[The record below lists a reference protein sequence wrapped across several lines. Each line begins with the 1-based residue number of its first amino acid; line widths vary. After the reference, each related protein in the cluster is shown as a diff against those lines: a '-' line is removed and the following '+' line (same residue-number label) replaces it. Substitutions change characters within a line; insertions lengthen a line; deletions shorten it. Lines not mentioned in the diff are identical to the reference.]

1 MTKLDF
7 IGTGYNANMLS
18 FAKGNKLGAIRHLK
32 NLQETAQKLFKEREG
47 IKDLKKDASEE
58 EIKTAIDEFNAEEY
72 EAGVAVI
79 PAEWFDDV
87 SNDAVELTPEGGNSF
102 NMIPFVH
109 LDFLIKKGVVK

>member
-7 IGTGYNANMLS
+7 IGTGYNANILS

-32 NLQETAQKLFKEREG
+32 NLQETAQKLLKEREG
-47 IKDLKKDASEE
+47 IKDLIKDASEE

-72 EAGVAVI
+72 EAGFAVI
-79 PAEWFDDV
+79 PAEWFDNV
-87 SNDAVELTPEGGNSF
+87 SNDAVELTEESGNTFS
-102 NMIPFVH
+102 ITPFAH